1 MIEDIDD
8 DDLNDFV
15 ASVKTDDKVAAKEEA
30 ADISKYLEKSAVK
43 PVAIEVDMASGDD
56 DDLAAFVNTESLNPN
71 AKPDL
76 VKPWMKFHKF
86 TLIKTIE
93 EVRTLVDQ
101 ILAYGRCGLD
111 LETEGFDNR
120 IDYDAQGVATTRHKI
135 VGYCLSVR
143 GAGYYIPVRH
153 RYDAPMGATDPNVP
167 VALVDAEIRR
177 LCQASQPILTEEGFK
192 EDPLGSPK
200 FETPPRVV
208 ICFWNAKFDQ
218 EFLLPVT
225 GIDFWHPS
233 SFEDGMLAVYSVYS
247 DDNLG
252 LKEHA
257 GRRLKIT
264 DPELLV
270 DGKPAVYSY
279 TMIEFEE
286 LFDAKLK
293 RNERKFYDIYPGDD
307 NALTLYAC
315 SDAICTE
322 ILCDPNA
329 NKTEW
334 DYAIKP
340 KSVEYTDTVSAVTTR
355 HQFTY
360 RLEKQAVMGVR
371 DMERQRAKINKE
383 EITILLGKA
392 HKELEKY
399 DNLIRQL
406 ADRSG
411 FKDFN
416 AGSTKQLSAFLFEP
430 GGGLDISP
438 KPEKNPS
445 SGQYKTDAATLE
457 VMADLPNAPEVLGWI
472 VKYRQIS
479 KIIGTY
485 LTSMSENCDEND
497 SLRFKFTQTGA
508 ATGRFTAP
516 AGEADHGYA
525 GIPIQG
531 IPARSDPK
539 KPEVAHSLRRIFVAR
554 PGYTL
559 VKVDYAGQELRI
571 VANLSA
577 EPKWVDEFLTA
588 RSEGR
593 EADLHTLTAKA
604 FFGDHI
610 TKDNKTERN
619 AGKIANFSLI
629 YGGGTQ
635 AIMRATK
642 CDKVEAARRKANFDK
657 SVPVFAG
664 WVKNQH
670 AIVKK
675 HHGVATAF
683 QRFIAIPDATVK
695 AGETDAAGKV
705 VQPEDAKRIQA
716 ACERKS
722 TNFPIQGSGAD
733 ILKISLVKL
742 IKEFD
747 KRRWRKICSAG
758 STRTNR
764 FEGLHWGDD
773 SVRMIMTVHDEIVFE
788 VKHERLVDAMPVI
801 IEAMESPSRMVKWKI
816 PLVVEPLLGLNWD
829 AKYDWAEVVSGHKVP
844 EWLEGIIVPG
854 QTPAAPAP
862 AHVEVTPTTPPAAAA
877 PNPVDDTTPRPAPLP
892 QARPST
898 PPPASGVT
906 RGTMR
911 VATFT
916 LAGTYLTE
924 HSISLVLESVA
935 GALDPDRQAFL
946 CLMDNGG
953 NVLVDPVTF
962 KIPVMPDI
970 LKTKFRDRNLGS
982 GEFEVTE
989 QPL

>member
-1 MIEDIDD
+1 MIEDIGE
-8 DDLNDFV
+8 DDLSEFLND
-15 ASVKTDDKVAAKEEA
+15 VKTDEKAASKAED
-30 ADISKYLEKSAVK
+30 ADINQYLDKPAKPAV
-43 PVAIEVDMASGDD
+43 AEVDMASGDD
-56 DDLAAFVNTESLNPN
+56 DDLLAFVDKDAFNPN

-86 TLIKTIE
+86 TLVKTIE
-93 EVRTLVDQ
+93 DVRTLVDT

-120 IDYDAQGVATTRHKI
+120 VDYDENGIASTRHKI

-167 VALVDAEIRR
+167 VAQVDVEIRR

-192 EDPLGSPK
+192 EDPLGSNK
-200 FETPPRVV
+200 FETPPRVI

-218 EFLLPVT
+218 EFLLPVS

-233 SFEDGMLAVYSVYS
+233 SFEDGMLAAYSVYS

-257 GRRLKIT
+257 ERRLKVF
-264 DPELLV
+264 DPEKMV
-270 DGKPAVYSY
+270 DGKPAAYQY

-293 RNERKFYDIYPGDD
+293 RNERKFYDIYPGDE

-329 NKTEW
+329 NKTDW

-340 KSVEYTDTVSAVTTR
+340 ASAQYDDTISPINSKF
-355 HQFTY
+355 QFTY
-360 RLEKQAVMGVR
+360 RLEKQTVMGVR
-371 DMERQRAKINKE
+371 DMERQRAKIDKG
-383 EITILLGKA
+383 EITVLLGKA
-392 HKELEKY
+392 QKELEKY
-399 DNLIRQL
+399 DSLIRQM

-411 FKDFN
+411 FRDFN
-416 AGSTKQLSAFLFEP
+416 AGSPKQLSEFLFEP
-430 GGGLDISP
+430 GAGLDITP
-438 KPEKNPS
+438 KPEKNVS

-457 VMADLPNAPEVLGWI
+457 VMADQPNAPEVLGWI

-497 SLRFKFTQTGA
+497 ALRFKFTQTGA

-577 EPKWVDEFLTA
+577 EPKWVNEFLVA

-593 EADLHTLTAKA
+593 EADLHTITAKA
-604 FFGDHI
+604 FFGDHV
-610 TKDNKTERN
+610 TKDHKTERN

-657 SVPVFAG
+657 SVPIFAG
-664 WVKNQH
+664 WVKGQH
-670 AIVKK
+670 GIVKK
-675 HHGVATAF
+675 NHGVSTAF

-695 AGETDAAGKV
+695 AGETDSAGKV

-747 KRRWRKICSAG
+747 RRRWRKICSAG
-758 STRTNR
+758 TTPTNR
-764 FEGLHWGDD
+764 FEQLHWGDD
-773 SVRMIMTVHDEIVFE
+773 SVRMVMTVHDEIVFE
-788 VKHERLVDAMPVI
+788 IKHERLVEAMPVI

-829 AKYDWAEVVSGHKVP
+829 AKYDWAEVLSGHKVP

-854 QTPAAPAP
+854 QGGGGTSAPPADQEAAPS
-862 AHVEVTPTTPPAAAA
+862 PAAATA
-877 PNPVDDTTPRPAPLP
+877 TPTLEVARPAPK
-892 QARPST
+892 PST
-898 PPPASGVT
+898 PPSTGVMK
-906 RGTMR
+906 GTMR

-916 LAGTYLTE
+916 MAGTYLTE
-924 HSISLVLESVA
+924 HSINLVLESVA
-935 GALDPDRQAFL
+935 GSLDPDRQAFL

-953 NVLVDPVTF
+953 NVLVDPVSY
-962 KIPVMPDI
+962 KIPIVPEVF
-970 LKTKFRDRNLGS
+970 KTKLRDRNLGS